1 MKEGRKLG
9 QMNKRSQIV
18 ICNKIENVRLGLGF
32 SRIRIQRK
40 IYNQKGSYGNILSY
54 SGILTSIGVMMR
66 RPRLLST
73 IV

>member
-1 MKEGRKLG
+1 LKEGRKLG